1 MTPSTRPAVAALRES
16 ALVRALKRARMSLI
30 RWRMGLR
37 HVHPT
42 FHCLNGNAISP
53 DLVTGAYSYIG
64 RRCWICP
71 RVTMGRYV
79 MVASEVVIL
88 GGDHRFDM
96 AGTPMMFSGRPSVP
110 PTFIE
115 DDVWIGYRAAINAGV
130 RVGRGSIVAAHAVVT
145 QDVPPY
151 TIVGGVPARPI
162 GRRFATE
169 SEIAA
174 HERMLAGP
182 TVHGTL
188 SMPKDGAEQSPT
200 RSGLAHPEGEGRPPF
215 GRNPADAGGN
225 AP

>member
-1 MTPSTRPAVAALRES
+1 MKPPTRPAVASLRES
-16 ALVRALKRARMSLI
+16 AMMRALKRARMALI
-30 RWRMGLR
+30 CWRMGLR
-37 HVHPT
+37 SVHPT

-88 GGDHRFDM
+88 GGDHRFDI
-96 AGTPMMFSGRPSVP
+96 AGMPMMFSGRPAVP

-115 DDVWIGYRAAINAGV
+115 DDVWIGYRAVLNAGV
-130 RVGRGSIVAAHAVVT
+130 RIGRGSIVAAHAVVT

-151 TIVGGVPARPI
+151 SIVGGIPARPI

-169 SEIAA
+169 CEIAS

-200 RSGLAHPEGEGRPPF
+200 CSDSIGSHGAGSATQAQR
-215 GRNPADAGGN
+215 PADPGGQ
-225 AP
+225 AA

>member
-1 MTPSTRPAVAALRES
+1 MNQTTRPAVASLRQS
-16 ALVRALKRARMSLI
+16 ALVRGFKRARMALI

-42 FHCLNGNAISP
+42 FHCLDGNAISP

-88 GGDHRFDM
+88 GGDHRFDVP
-96 AGTPMMFSGRPSVP
+96 GTPMMFSGRPAVP
-110 PTFIE
+110 PTTIE
-115 DDVWIGYRAAINAGV
+115 DDVWIGYRVAINAGV
-130 RVGRGSIVAAHAVVT
+130 RVGRGSIIAAHAVVT

-162 GRRFATE
+162 GHRFATE
-169 SEIAA
+169 REIAE
-174 HERMLAGP
+174 HDRMLSGP

-188 SMPKDGAEQSPT
+188 SLPKDGAEQSPT
-200 RSGLAHPEGEGRPPF
+200 RSDAAG
-215 GRNPADAGGN
+215 PADAGSVPPAQDPAGAGRRN
-225 AP
+225 A

>member
-1 MTPSTRPAVAALRES
+1 MTQHTRPAVASLRES
-16 ALVRALKRARMSLI
+16 AMVRALKRARMALI

-88 GGDHRFDM
+88 GGDHRFDI
-96 AGTPMMFSGRPSVP
+96 AGTPMMFSGRPPVP

-115 DDVWIGYRAAINAGV
+115 DDVWIGYRAVLNAGV
-130 RVGRGSIVAAHAVVT
+130 RIGRGSIVAAHAVVT

-169 SEIAA
+169 GEIAS
-174 HERMLAGP
+174 HEQMLGGP

-200 RSGLAHPEGEGRPPF
+200 RLDSSGSRGAGSATHAQRP
-215 GRNPADAGGN
+215 AGPGGQ
-225 AP
+225 AA

>member
-1 MTPSTRPAVAALRES
+1 MTPPTRPAAASLRES
-16 ALVRALKRARMSLI
+16 AAVRALRRARMAII

-53 DLVTGAYSYIG
+53 DLVTGAYSYLG

-88 GGDHRFDM
+88 GGDHRFDI
-96 AGTPMMFSGRPSVP
+96 AGTPMMFSGRPAVP

-115 DDVWIGYRAAINAGV
+115 DDVWIGYRAVLNAGV

-169 SEIAA
+169 GEIAA
-174 HERMLAGP
+174 HDRMLAGA

-188 SMPKDGAEQSPT
+188 SMPKDGVEQSPT
-200 RSGLAHPEGEGRPPF
+200 RADATGPAAF
-215 GRNPADAGGN
+215 GSAPSARDRSDAGGQ
-225 AP
+225 AA

>member
-1 MTPSTRPAVAALRES
+1 MTPTTRPALASWRES
-16 ALVRALKRARMSLI
+16 ALVRGLKRVRMALI

-42 FHCLNGNAISP
+42 FHCLDGNAISP
-53 DLVTGAYSYIG
+53 DLVTGAHSYIG

-96 AGTPMMFSGRPSVP
+96 AGTPMMFSGRPAVP

-130 RVGRGSIVAAHAVVT
+130 RVGRGSIIAAHAVVT

-151 TIVGGVPARPI
+151 TVVGGVPARPI

-169 SEIAA
+169 REIAE
-174 HERMLAGP
+174 HERMLSGP

-200 RSGLAHPEGEGRPPF
+200 HSDAGY
-215 GRNPADAGGN
+215 PADAGS
-225 AP
+225 APPARDPADSARRTA